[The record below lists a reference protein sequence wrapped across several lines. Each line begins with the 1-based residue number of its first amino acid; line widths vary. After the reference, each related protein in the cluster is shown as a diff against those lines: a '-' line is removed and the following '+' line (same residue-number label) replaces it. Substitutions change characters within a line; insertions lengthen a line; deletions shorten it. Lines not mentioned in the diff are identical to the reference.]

1 MMRSAAQRDE
11 RRQWLVSSGVA
22 LVVHAAIVGA
32 IVSSVSLASPQV
44 PEPVVLVELPPMT
57 DVPELPPTMERTSN
71 ERVVTEQVVDSAEP
85 RVEQSTTRPLIA
97 PTQQPRIAPVLP
109 NTAPMAAPAAAPIV
123 RAPLPSNPLTVA
135 PAASGGTPAQTPS
148 ASPAAPV
155 ASPAVGAADPNARRQ
170 EVNYFALISSHLNR
184 RKTYPAEARQARQQG
199 VVSIRF
205 TVDRSGGVSNIS
217 VRRSSGHTILDQA
230 TIALLQRVA
239 PLPRMPASMQ
249 RESVTITL
257 PIEYSLT
264 TN

>member
-1 MMRSAAQRDE
+1 MMGSAVQRDE
-11 RRQWLVSSGVA
+11 RRQWLVSGGVA
-22 LVVHAAIVGA
+22 LAVHAAIVGA

-44 PEPVVLVELPPMT
+44 PEPVVLVELPPIT
-57 DVPELPPTMERTSN
+57 EVPELPPTMERTSN
-71 ERVVTEQVVDSAEP
+71 EQAATEQVAEMAQPRATQSAA
-85 RVEQSTTRPLIA
+85 RPLIA
-97 PTQQPRIAPVLP
+97 PTQQPRITPVLP
-109 NTAPMAAPAAAPIV
+109 STAPMAAPIAAPIV

-135 PAASGGTPAQTPS
+135 PAASGGAPAQTPS
-148 ASPAAPV
+148 ASPAAPN
-155 ASPAVGAADPNARRQ
+155 ASPAADPNARRQ

-230 TIALLQRVA
+230 TMALLQRVA